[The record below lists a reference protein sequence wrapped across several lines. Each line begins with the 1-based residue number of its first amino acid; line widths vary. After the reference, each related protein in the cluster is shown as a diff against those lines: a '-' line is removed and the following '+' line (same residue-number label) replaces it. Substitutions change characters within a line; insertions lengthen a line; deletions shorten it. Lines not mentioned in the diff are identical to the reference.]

1 MTVEEINITH
11 IIQNEQDYL
20 EMANHF
26 KEVLEKK
33 ENTIQSLEDEILE
46 HKKMIITTYGVFRLL
61 DEYFSISGNIPFDVQ
76 GVVELLRGYL
86 SEYTEKHIL

>member
-1 MTVEEINITH
+1 MTFQIEEIDIN
-11 IIQNEQDYL
+11 NEQDYL

-33 ENTIQSLEDEILE
+33 ENIIQSLENEILQ
-46 HKKMIITTYGVFRLL
+46 HKKTIITTYGVFRLL
-61 DEYFSISGNIPFDVQ
+61 DEYFEVAGNIPFDVV
-76 GVVELLRGYL
+76 GMVELLRGYL